1 MLNHILDIKAKGS
14 LYAFLIASKA
24 RNSTL
29 NIWLKLKVKLNN
41 VTPPILITLMST
53 LFKHFTGLKERVL
66 KFHPPI
72 GLRSK
77 VGILSLFLLCL
88 PWLGYQYVW
97 EMEKYLRYG
106 QEKTLEGTTQ
116 ALATALHERPNLF
129 DIQASFLTQVEQGRD
144 LYAYPLA
151 GPIQLDGKLNDWA
164 LYRHRSINYGHGHQI
179 FKHDAQAPLN
189 ISFNHMVGKY
199 GGYLYAFFEV
209 TDPSVIY
216 RGSNSLKID
225 VNDHLAIATLAPD
238 GKFKRYIIATK
249 KDGWVSS
256 YELPA
261 DPQKRMPVTPEL
273 KIQGKW
279 LKTDTGY
286 NVEIRLP
293 LEMVG
298 SKLGFAIYDVNDKKT
313 RRLDAIVGTSA
324 IDDVE
329 NLGTVLVPSPEIES
343 IIKGMSHNS
352 SRIWVVD
359 KHGRVLA
366 KSGDIRTSNSVWT
379 RTVQD
384 KPDDSFWARFKRDYL
399 HRFYYKILTTPP
411 KDFID
416 SLQDS
421 TVLEG
426 SHIKNALS
434 GKQGSTWRLTPD
446 NKAVILAAASP
457 IWIDDKVMGVV
468 IAEETTHGIR
478 TLRNKALEKLFNVI
492 LTIMSMGTL
501 SLFFF
506 ASSISSRIRKLRDEA
521 EEAIDSQGR
530 IRKTIQGSEVRDE
543 IGDLSRSFSN
553 IVSRL
558 GQYTHYLE
566 NMSSRLSHELRTP
579 VAVVRSSLEHLSLQ
593 HLDPD
598 TRKYVDRAEE
608 GVSRLN
614 MILNNMSEA
623 TRLEESLSNA
633 ENDIFPLSKVISGC
647 MQGYQLTYPEK
658 QFVVSI
664 TDEPLTMTGVPEYI
678 AQLMDKLIANAME
691 FSNEGTPITV
701 TLEVKHR
708 QAELV
713 VSNFGPILP
722 DKMAEQIFESMVSV
736 RQQKAQ
742 DKPHLGLGLYI
753 ARLITD
759 FHEGTIKARNLTVE
773 NIPSSQELALSG
785 VEIIVSLP
793 YIKDK
798 QIR

>member
-1 MLNHILDIKAKGS
+1 MLYRLQDIRAKAS
-14 LYAFLIASKA
+14 MYAFLIVSETKDSMRKHWAWLTTTLVKITPASVNKIA
-24 RNSTL
+24 NRMSEL
-29 NIWLKLKVKLNN
+29 FLLLKHKL
-41 VTPPILITLMST
+41 SQ
-53 LFKHFTGLKERVL
+53 
-66 KFHPPI
+66 FHPPI

-77 VGILSLFLLCL
+77 VAILSLFLLCL

-116 ALATALHERPNLF
+116 ALATALHERPSLF
-129 DIQASFLTQVEQGRD
+129 DIQASFLNQVEQGRD

-151 GPIQLDGKLNDWA
+151 GPIQLDGKLGDWA
-164 LYRHRSINYGHGHQI
+164 SYRHRSIHYGEDHLI
-179 FKHDAQAPLN
+179 FKRSADAPLN
-189 ISFNHMVGKY
+189 VNFKHMVGKY
-199 GGYLYAFFEV
+199 AGFLYAFFEV

-216 RGSNSLKID
+216 RGSNSLKIN

-238 GKFKRYIIATK
+238 GKFKRYIIATQR
-249 KDGWVSS
+249 DGWVSS
-256 YELPA
+256 YKLPEN
-261 DPQKRMPVTPEL
+261 PKKRMPVTPEL

-279 LKTDTGY
+279 IKTEVGY
-286 NVEIRLP
+286 NVEIRMP
-293 LEMVG
+293 LDMIG

-313 RRLDAIVGTSA
+313 RILDAIVGTSA

-366 KSGDIRTSNSVWT
+366 KSGDIRTSSSVWT

-384 KPDDSFWARFKRDYL
+384 KPDDSFWGSFKRNYL
-399 HRFYYKILTTPP
+399 HRFYYKILTAPP

-421 TVLEG
+421 TVLKG
-426 SHIKNALS
+426 SHIKNALA
-434 GKQGSTWRLTPD
+434 GRQGSTWRLTPD
-446 NKAVILAAASP
+446 NKAVILSAASP

-478 TLRNKALEKLFNVI
+478 TLRNKALEKLFNII

-501 SLFFF
+501 ALFFF
-506 ASSISSRIRKLRDEA
+506 ASSISSRIRKLRDET

-543 IGDLSRSFSN
+543 IGDLSRSFAS
-553 IVSRL
+553 IVGRL

-593 HLDPD
+593 QLDPD

-623 TRLEESLSNA
+623 TRLEESLSQA
-633 ENDIFPLSKVISGC
+633 EVDLFPLSKVISGC
-647 MQGYQLTYPEK
+647 MQGYQLTYPDKE
-658 QFVVSI
+658 FLVSI
-664 TDEPLTMTGVPEYI
+664 IQEPLTMSGVPEYI
-678 AQLMDKLIANAME
+678 AQLMDKLIANALE
-691 FSNEGTPITV
+691 FSTDNTPITV
-701 TLEVKHR
+701 TLTAKHR
-708 QAELV
+708 HAELTIA
-713 VSNFGPILP
+713 NLGPLLP
-722 DKMAEQIFESMVSV
+722 EKMAEQIFESMVSV

-759 FHEGTIKARNLTVE
+759 FHKGSIEARDL
-773 NIPSSQELALSG
+773 QALDKNARAGADLVSSG
-785 VEIIVSLP
+785 VEILVSLP
-793 YIKDK
+793 YIKD
-798 QIR
+798 Q